1 MPYKIFLSLI
11 KVFSLAVFFANVTII
26 SFCNILDGMDLMC
39 LEYFFVWHLQIIN
52 LGKVLVQTTISIYR
66 EIQIALLPT
75 PEKSHYTYNMRD
87 VSKVFQGMCMADT
100 SALDK
105 KVVIR
110 LWCHEC
116 LRVFHDRLVDDEDR
130 QWFLNYLQM
139 RLEDE
144 VNVKTDYIF
153 GVTGIPEVSAAL
165 KKLAFGDILD
175 STAIPKK

>member
-1 MPYKIFLSLI
+1 MSGIFLH
-11 KVFSLAVFFANVTII
+11 
-26 SFCNILDGMDLMC
+26 
-39 LEYFFVWHLQIIN
+39 VWHLQIIN

-66 EIQIALLPT
+66 EIQLALLPT
-75 PEKSHYTYNMRD
+75 PAKSHYTYNMRD
-87 VSKVFQGMCMADT
+87 ISKVFQGMCMADT
-100 SALDK
+100 SAVDK

-116 LRVFHDRLVDDEDR
+116 LRVFHDRLADDEDR
-130 QWFLNYLQM
+130 QWFLDYLRV

-144 VNVKTDYIF
+144 ISVKTDYIF
-153 GVTGIPEVSAAL
+153 GVTGSPEVSAAL